1 MRAIDIPLP
10 GPGDGLRVERAQH
23 LRLIDGLSGLSP
35 EQWGTTTECPAW
47 TVRDMVGHVASGA
60 RFQGNPLLFLV
71 DAEIGPFRYR
81 GRSTLDAAS
90 EVGID
95 RHRSLST
102 ADLLATLRRRAESDR
117 DTPGWLR
124 RFAAKDEALPTYST
138 IGSFVDTI
146 LTRDVWLHRHDIA
159 RAVGGAP
166 RTDPTDAEVVAQVV
180 RDLGLAWA
188 GPAVRLRLTGPEG
201 GAWDLGEG
209 AGPDVEL
216 PAVEFMRHLSGRTAE
231 PGLLDDVPAEVRGA
245 LAAARVVF

>member
-10 GPGDGLRVERAQH
+10 GPGDGLRVARAQH
-23 LRLIDGLSGLSP
+23 LRLIDEVNELAP
-35 EQWGTTTECPAW
+35 EQWAAVTECPAW
-47 TVRDMVGHVASGA
+47 TVRDMVGHIASVA

-71 DAEIGPFRYR
+71 DAQIGRFRYR
-81 GRSTLDAAS
+81 GRSTLDAAN

-102 ADLLATLRRRAESDR
+102 AELLATLRRRAESDR

-124 RFAAKDEALPTYST
+124 RFPAKDEALPTYTT

-159 RAVGGAP
+159 RAVGAATQP
-166 RTDPTDAEVVAQVV
+166 DPTDAEVVEQVV
-180 RDLGLAWA
+180 RDLGLAWT
-188 GPAVRLRLTGPEG
+188 GPAVHLRLTGPEG

-209 AGPDVEL
+209 AGPEVEL
-216 PAVEFMRHLSGRTAE
+216 PAVEFMRHLSGRTAA
-231 PGLLDDVPAEVRGA
+231 PGLLDGVPAEVRGP
-245 LAAARVVF
+245 LAGARVAF